1 MATINVY
8 PSKRESVMGVPIQ
21 VSRALLTCCNYYGFV
36 QGFIIESDIVNK
48 TTCCIKVSWPRK
60 TTKS

>member
-1 MATINVY
+1 
-8 PSKRESVMGVPIQ
+8 MGVPIQ